1 MRQIEKSSRRVPL
14 PNEIE
19 KIYDTQIKHLIRKK
33 EEAMKWSEKFYR
45 ATYNEIVAR
54 NSKTEY
60 GKGNF
65 LTCFISNDKN
75 CVFYL

>member
-54 NSKTEY
+54 NSKTCRFPTEY
-60 GKGNF
+60 GKSNF
-65 LTCFISNDKN
+65 FNL
-75 CVFYL
+75 FYIK